1 MFYDIYIRPTN
12 SAKFDAAASQFFSG
26 VDRMELLDA
35 GATLTTEPISRDLG
49 DGTQIVMAETLVFT
63 AATLKVTRKEYEYL
77 RDVYHNSMIDVLL
90 MDPNS
95 RSIAFAAYRLKNSV
109 FLESQSG
116 DVSLIKFAA
125 KATVP
130 LDSAFTKIHVIT
142 DMHTMAMIVGTITNP
157 HGIPIPNASVMYIP
171 DAGSSVAP
179 EDLSDKDGNYLLNV
193 PPGAGV
199 LIITAEGHSF
209 DDIPIST
216 EAGEFLEIDI
226 QEKYT

>member
-12 SAKFDAAASQFFSG
+12 SEKFDASDTTFFAG
-26 VDRMELLDA
+26 VDRIELLDA

-49 DGTQIVMAETLVFT
+49 DGTQIVVAETLVFT
-63 AATLKVTRKEYEYL
+63 AATLKVTRNEYEYL
-77 RDVYHNSMIDVLL
+77 RDVFHNSMIDVLL

-116 DVSLIKFAA
+116 DVSLIKLAA

-130 LDSAFTKIHVIT
+130 LDSAFTKIHVIS
-142 DMHTMAMIVGTITNP
+142 DMHTMAMIAGTITDTYAT
-157 HGIPIPNASVMYIP
+157 PIPNASVMYIP
-171 DAGSSVAP
+171 GYGGGFAP
-179 EDLSDKDGNYLLNV
+179 EDLSDNNGNYLLNV

-199 LIITAEGHSF
+199 LIITAAGHSF
-209 DDIPIST
+209 DEIPISAN
-216 EAGEFLEIDI
+216 AGEFLEIDV
-226 QEKYT
+226 QEKTI